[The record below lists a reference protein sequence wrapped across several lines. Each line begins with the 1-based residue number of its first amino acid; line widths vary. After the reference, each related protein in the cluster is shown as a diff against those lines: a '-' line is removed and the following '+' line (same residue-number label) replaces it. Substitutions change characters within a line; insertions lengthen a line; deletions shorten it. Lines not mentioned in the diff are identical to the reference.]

1 MPSCP
6 RPSRVI
12 KWWNLQPPPLPST
25 PSFTSY
31 FFLRCSQTWKPVDA
45 PCAHNTR
52 QYQFQYL
59 FVKPAFKA
67 CANNT
72 KKHLKGNKK
81 KQKLPSFKA
90 SKNLGNTTWIK
101 LETSNSKYFSIP
113 SDMPNSKQTQVVTNK
128 RKIPSF
134 IQSTGS
140 LFFPCKLSYP
150 AFAQSHGS
158 SKIWKVFLTQIKLPL
173 TRWLRRNGI
182 IRPRRCPRF

>member
-1 MPSCP
+1 MKMEVKP
-6 RPSRVI
+6 
-12 KWWNLQPPPLPST
+12 WNLHGDMRWSHRSSIVRAYRCRKPHLERSLALVSCRVVRDLHASSNDETFSPPLPST

-101 LETSNSKYFSIP
+101 LETSNSKYFF
-113 SDMPNSKQTQVVTNK
+113 NT
-128 RKIPSF
+128 
-134 IQSTGS
+134 
-140 LFFPCKLSYP
+140 
-150 AFAQSHGS
+150 
-158 SKIWKVFLTQIKLPL
+158 
-173 TRWLRRNGI
+173 
-182 IRPRRCPRF
+182 IRHAK